1 MQWKG
6 RVCEELA
13 RTLVRLE
20 GRTVEVLRL
29 VGEAGKCRR
38 LDSQQEQ
45 AAFNMR
51 MSSMM
56 NG

>member
-1 MQWKG
+1 M
-6 RVCEELA
+6 CEELA